1 MAIFL
6 IALEQGE
13 LFRRGAGGHFGNGQI
28 SIGAQDAP
36 LGAVWREFL
45 AHHADRH
52 AGLAAGANRRIG
64 NIVAAAKASARK
76 AFMQS
81 FRFRAGKLG
90 HDLPLRPA
98 RQIGAGQRRGRI
110 EELRTAG
117 WAMQHAALFSPQ
129 TALEST
135 TFHTLP
141 MARGSGGCARSP
153 HAGRPAAKARHRAKA
168 AAYRPN
174 AG

>member
-36 LGAVWREFL
+36 LRAVWHEFF

-52 AGLAAGANRRIG
+52 AGLAAGADRRIG

-76 AFMQS
+76 AFMQC
-81 FRFRAGKLG
+81 FRFRTGKLG

-110 EELRTAG
+110 EKLRAAG
-117 WAMQHAALFSPQ
+117 WAMKHANAFSPQ
-129 TALEST
+129 SALEST
-135 TFHTLP
+135 TLQN
-141 MARGSGGCARSP
+141 RVREQGSDGYARSL
-153 HAGRPAAKARHRAKA
+153 HAGQPAAKARHRAKA